1 MSVLSAVP
9 YATALFLQSAQV
21 TAQFTPVPWL
31 APAIGLVNTLITM
44 IKQANANK
52 HALHQ
57 LQDRCLSFLVIV
69 QQTGDGAPAQEQQ
82 ILVAGVE
89 GTLRSMI
96 DRMDKW
102 CAKSAFELFIKQADL
117 ATAIQDCHMEIND
130 SLTKL
135 QVTAA
140 LETVAWQSEFEANNN
155 RDRAEILRYLS
166 DIKNTHSIIAMT
178 QHQQSA
184 DIKAIMALMQQNL
197 SVTPD
202 GDTQGLG
209 TNLYQIQKSTGK
221 LLANMHLQRGEVRRL
236 GPYPVSGTGSMD
248 IWEGIYLSEEKVAIK
263 ILRAVHS
270 TPKSL
275 LRFKREVDIWNRVW
289 ETDQGRHILP
299 LYGFCQNDGPFPYV
313 VSPWHPHGTADKYV
327 AQHRDVDHLALIR
340 GISAG
345 VYVLHTMNP
354 PIVHG
359 DLKGANIIIDSVGNP
374 LLADFGFSRVVED
387 ITGVPFTQSAG
398 VSNSQ
403 RWLAPE
409 LCFDKGRLTMAADV
423 YAFGM
428 TMLELMTH
436 AMPWATVR
444 HTTQVIIK
452 VAEGEKPPKPCDEA
466 TIARGFDDHLWDVM
480 QKCWDDAEIRP
491 TVTEV
496 MQMLSVPV
504 VVQV

>member
-1 MSVLSAVP
+1 MSILSAVP
-9 YATALFLQSAQV
+9 CAAAFLLGSAQV
-21 TAQFTPVPWL
+21 TAQFAPVPWL

-44 IKQANANK
+44 IGQARANK
-52 HALHQ
+52 YALQQ
-57 LQDRCLSFLVIV
+57 LQDRCISFLVVV
-69 QQTGDGAPAQEQQ
+69 QQKGDSAPPPEQQ
-82 ILVAGVE
+82 RLTAGVQS
-89 GTLRSMI
+89 TLHGIITRLE
-96 DRMDKW
+96 KW
-102 CAKSAFELFIKQADL
+102 CSKGSFELFIKQGDL
-117 ATAIQDCHMEIND
+117 AAAIQDCHMEIND

-135 QVTAA
+135 QLTAA
-140 LETVAWQSEFEANNN
+140 LDTAVWQSDFTANNE
-155 RDRAEILRYLS
+155 RDQAEILHYLS
-166 DIKNTHSIIAMT
+166 DIKNTTSILAMT
-178 QHQQSA
+178 QHQQST

-202 GDTQGLG
+202 RDTQGLG
-209 TNLYQIQKSTGK
+209 TNLYRIQKSTGK

-236 GPYPVSGTGSMD
+236 GQYPVSGTGSMD
-248 IWEGIYLSEEKVAIK
+248 VWEGIYLNEEKVAIK

-270 TPKSL
+270 TPRSL
-275 LRFKREVDIWNRVW
+275 QRFRREVDIWNRVW
-289 ETDQGRHILP
+289 ESDQGAHILP

-313 VSPWHPHGTADKYV
+313 VSPWHPNGTADKYV
-327 AQHRDVDHLALIR
+327 AQFPDVDHLALIR
-340 GISAG
+340 AISAG
-345 VYVLHTMNP
+345 VHVLHTMDP

-359 DLKGANIIIDSVGNP
+359 DLKGANIIIDAVGNP

-409 LCFDKGRLTMAADV
+409 LCFDKGRLTMGADV

-452 VAEGEKPPKPCDEA
+452 VASGEKPPRPRDEA
-466 TIARGFDDHLWDVM
+466 TIARGLDDHLWQVM
-480 QKCWDDAEIRP
+480 QRCWDEAEIRP
-491 TVTEV
+491 TVTEI
-496 MQMLSVPV
+496 MQLL
-504 VVQV
+504 

>member
-1 MSVLSAVP
+1 MSVLSTVP
-9 YATALFLQSAQV
+9 YAAALFLDSAQV
-21 TAQFTPVPWL
+21 TAQFSPVPWL
-31 APAIGLVNTLITM
+31 APAIGLINTVITM
-44 IKQANANK
+44 CRQAKANK
-52 HALHQ
+52 NALKQ
-57 LQDRCLSFLVIV
+57 LQDRCISFLVVV
-69 QQTGDGAPAQEQQ
+69 QQRGDGASPPEQQ
-82 ILVAGVE
+82 RLIAGVQS
-89 GTLRSMI
+89 TLRNII
-96 DRMDKW
+96 DRLDKW
-102 CAKSAFELFIKQADL
+102 CSKSSFELFIKQVDL
-117 ATAIQDCHMEIND
+117 ANAIEDCHVEIND

-135 QVTAA
+135 QLTAA
-140 LETVAWQSEFEANNN
+140 IDTAVWQSEFKVNNE
-155 RDRAEILRYLS
+155 RDQAEVLYYLS
-166 DIKNTHSIIAMT
+166 DIKNTQTIIAMT
-178 QHQQSA
+178 QHRQSA

-197 SVTPD
+197 SITPEC
-202 GDTQGLG
+202 DTQGLG
-209 TNLYQIQKSTGK
+209 TNLYRIQKSTGK
-221 LLANMHLQRGEVRRL
+221 LLANMQLQRGEVRRL
-236 GPYPVSGTGSMD
+236 GHYPVSGTGSMD
-248 IWEGIYLSEEKVAIK
+248 IWEGLYLNEEKVAIK

-275 LRFKREVDIWNRVW
+275 QRFRREVEIWNRVW

-313 VSPWHPHGTADKYV
+313 VSPWHPNGTADKYV
-327 AQHRDVDHLALIR
+327 AQFPDVDHLALIR

-345 VYVLHTMNP
+345 AYVLHTMTP

-359 DLKGANIIIDSVGNP
+359 DLKGANIIIDAVGNA

-409 LCFDKGRLTMAADV
+409 LCFDKGRLTMAADI

-452 VAEGEKPPKPCDEA
+452 VADGEKPPRPRDEA
-466 TIARGFDDHLWDVM
+466 TIARGLDDHLWEVM
-480 QKCWDDAEIRP
+480 QKCWDAAETRP

-496 MQMLSVPV
+496 IQMLVY
-504 VVQV
+504 